1 MSFYTIASAQ
11 TYKNVRAKQDGLS
24 ITVQYDMAGKL
35 FRGDQVALTYS
46 LDNGKTFSVITNADG
61 DLGANV
67 LPGKNNEINW
77 LLIDKD
83 FIIGKIINFR
93 VVTIPEGMVYVDGG
107 KYTRTSI
114 DDKKK
119 DVTTISAFSSI
130 LTKPTDNSTL
140 DFTIRLD
147 NHSKFGNKTTGRVA
161 ATYNLSQNLIFKI
174 GGGTGFR
181 APSLY
186 ELHTQWGGNVNLKP
200 ENSSNIDA
208 GLNYMPENSGLELQ
222 ASIFKTEVKDE
233 IIYSYSDGY
242 SQSENSTKRQ
252 GLSIGVDYK
261 ISDAS
266 KLNLKYATTTDE
278 KGNNVSRIPKNS
290 ISFNGQTI
298 LSVSYTHLTLPTNRE
313 V

>member
-1 MSFYTIASAQ
+1 M
-11 TYKNVRAKQDGLS
+11 
-24 ITVQYDMAGKL
+24 
-35 FRGDQVALTYS
+35 
-46 LDNGKTFSVITNADG
+46 
-61 DLGANV
+61 
-67 LPGKNNEINW
+67 
-77 LLIDKD
+77 
-83 FIIGKIINFR
+83 
-93 VVTIPEGMVYVDGG
+93 
-107 KYTRTSI
+107 
-114 DDKKK
+114 
-119 DVTTISAFSSI
+119 
-130 LTKPTDNSTL
+130 
-140 DFTIRLD
+140 
-147 NHSKFGNKTTGRVA
+147 
-161 ATYNLSQNLIFKI
+161 IFKI

-186 ELHTQWGGNVNLKP
+186 ELNTQYGGNVNLKP

-298 LSVSYTHLTLPTNRE
+298 LFDKLNISANLKVVRDLEESGVKMKDYNLLNSKLNYQLTDKTQLTLSAENLLNENYETAKGFSTSNRAFYLGYNANFWLIIE
-313 V
+313 YN